1 MISILVVV
9 ITGGLYAYMVV
20 IRHRTTHTP
29 RAAHAR
35 IDPRPR
41 PHKVLTHGAHDG
53 RAKSRAALAAGAA
66 TEIASAATTGTEAA
80 A

>member
-9 ITGGLYAYMVV
+9 IAGGLYAYMVV
-20 IRHRTTHTP
+20 ISHRTTHTP

-41 PHKVLTHGAHDG
+41 PHKVLAHGAHARSH
-53 RAKSRAALAAGAA
+53 RAPLAAGPA
-66 TEIASAATTGTEAA
+66 TDNASATTGTEAA